1 MRVWLRQHNPFDA
14 CQKKLDPMQIESDTT
29 PTKEEKQHPGLKLA
43 LEIGPLLV
51 FFFGNLRGEWLA
63 EKFPALTAI
72 GGPLLIATALFM
84 VATVISLIVSKIVF
98 KHLPV
103 MPFVSGVVVMV
114 FGGLSIWL
122 QDETF
127 IKMKPT
133 IVNTLFGVVLLGG
146 LLFGKSLLGYVFNAA
161 FRLDEEGWRKLTLR
175 WGIFFLFLAVINEIV
190 WRNFSDQFWVN
201 FKVWGT
207 MPITI
212 AFTLSQM
219 PLIMRHTIEDT
230 ATDNGK

>member
-1 MRVWLRQHNPFDA
+1 
-14 CQKKLDPMQIESDTT
+14 MQTIESDVT
-29 PTKEEKQHPGLKLA
+29 PTKEEKQKPGLKMA
-43 LEIGPLLV
+43 LELGPLLV
-51 FFFGNLRGEWLA
+51 FFFGNLRGEWLVG
-63 EKFPALTAI
+63 KFPALSAI
-72 GGPLLIATALFM
+72 GGPLLVATALFM
-84 VATVISLIVSKIVF
+84 VATVISLVISKIVF

-103 MPFVSGVVVMV
+103 MPFVSGIVVMI

-146 LLFGKSLLGYVFNAA
+146 LFFGKSLLGYVFNAA
-161 FRLDEEGWRKLTLR
+161 FNLDAEGWKKLTLR
-175 WGIFFLFLAVINEIV
+175 WGIFFLFLAILNEVV
-190 WRNFSDQFWVN
+190 WRNFSDEAWVN

-212 AFTLSQM
+212 LFTLSQM
-219 PLIMRHTIEDT
+219 PLIMRHTVQDT
-230 ATDNGK
+230 VAEGDK